1 MRYVRAYYLYK
12 EDTLLASTRPR
23 REQDHTDG
31 GGAAVAMIKIDEG
44 RQVVQ
49 VVQLNTS
56 CGSVELIFDWLI
68 PCIKQ
73 SVKEREREPLRWLRQ
88 HLLGLCLM
96 KTQNGSFF

>member
-68 PCIKQ
+68 R
-73 SVKEREREPLRWLRQ
+73 V
-88 HLLGLCLM
+88 
-96 KTQNGSFF
+96 